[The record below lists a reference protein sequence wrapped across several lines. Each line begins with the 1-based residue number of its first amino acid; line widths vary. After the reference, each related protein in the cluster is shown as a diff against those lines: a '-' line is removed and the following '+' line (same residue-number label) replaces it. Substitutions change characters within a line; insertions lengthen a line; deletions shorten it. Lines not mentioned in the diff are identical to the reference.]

1 MKVEVKL
8 PELGMNV
15 HSATLNFW
23 HLDEGDMV
31 NQGDDLVELT
41 TDKMTF
47 NLPSPFKGKIKK
59 IYVNEGETIQV
70 GTTLAIIEEKK

>member
-8 PELGMNV
+8 PELGMGI

-23 HLDEGDMV
+23 YLDEGDMV
-31 NQGDDLVELT
+31 TQGDDLVELT
-41 TDKMTF
+41 TDRMTF
-47 NLPSPFKGKIKK
+47 NLPSPSTGRIKK

-70 GTTLAIIEEKK
+70 GTTLAIIEEK